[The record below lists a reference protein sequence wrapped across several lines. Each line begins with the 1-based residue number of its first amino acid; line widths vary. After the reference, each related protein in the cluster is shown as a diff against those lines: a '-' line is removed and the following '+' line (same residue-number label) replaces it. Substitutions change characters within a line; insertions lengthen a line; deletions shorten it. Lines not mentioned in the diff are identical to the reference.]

1 MQRMIQTKE
10 RLKMTKSN
18 YKLTK
23 EDFKQINRRSL
34 FTFQLGWNYERM
46 QGSGYLYTILPQLR
60 KIYGDD
66 TPELKE
72 VMKTHTQFFNTSN
85 FFNTIITGIDL
96 AIEEKEGIAGKQT
109 VSGLKTGLMGPFAAI
124 GDSIFAAL
132 IPTIFGALAANMAIN
147 GNPTGIFIWIV
158 AQIAVMVFRWKQLE
172 FAYREGI
179 SLVTTMQHRLTA
191 LTDAATLLGVFMV
204 GALVATMVNVKLSWA
219 PSIGDVTLNMQNNLD
234 MILPRLLPAGIGGG
248 GYWML
253 GKKNMTS
260 TKAIFIVLIVCVA
273 LSALGVIS
281 K

>member
-1 MQRMIQTKE
+1 
-10 RLKMTKSN
+10 MTKSN

-60 KIYGDD
+60 KLYGDNS
-66 TPELKE
+66 PELKE
-72 VMKTHTQFFNTSN
+72 MMKTHTQFFNTSN
-85 FFNTIITGIDL
+85 FFNTIVTGIDL
-96 AIEEKEGIAGKQT
+96 AIEEKEGIDGKDP
-109 VSGLKTGLMGPFAAI
+109 VSGLKAGLMGPFAAI

-147 GNPTGIFIWIV
+147 GNPTGIFIWII
-158 AQIAVMVFRWKQLE
+158 AQIAVMIFRWKQLE

-204 GALVATMVNVKLSWA
+204 GALVATMINVKLSWA

-234 MILPRLLPAGIGGG
+234 MILPRLLPAGIVAAI
-248 GYWML
+248 YWML

-260 TKAIFIVLIVCVA
+260 TKAIFIVLVVCVA

>member
-1 MQRMIQTKE
+1 
-10 RLKMTKSN
+10 MTKSN

-60 KIYGDD
+60 KLYGDNS
-66 TPELKE
+66 PELKE
-72 VMKTHTQFFNTSN
+72 MMKTHTQFFNTSN
-85 FFNTIITGIDL
+85 FFNTIVTGIDL
-96 AIEEKEGIAGKQT
+96 AIEEKEGIDGKDT
-109 VSGLKTGLMGPFAAI
+109 VSGLKAGLMGPFAAI

-147 GNPTGIFIWIV
+147 GNPTGIFIWII
-158 AQIAVMVFRWKQLE
+158 AQIAVMIFRWKQLE

-204 GALVATMVNVKLSWA
+204 GALIATMINVKLSWA

-234 MILPRLLPAGIGGG
+234 MILPRLLPAGIVAAI
-248 GYWML
+248 YWML

-260 TKAIFIVLIVCVA
+260 TKAIFIVLVVCVA

>member
-1 MQRMIQTKE
+1 
-10 RLKMTKSN
+10 MTK

-23 EDFKQINRRSL
+23 EDFNQINRRSL

-46 QGSGYLYTILPQLR
+46 QGSGYLFTILPQLR
-60 KIYGDD
+60 KMYGDD
-66 TPELKE
+66 TEELKE
-72 VMKTHTQFFNTSN
+72 MMKTHAQFFNTSN
-85 FFNTIITGIDL
+85 FFNTVITGIDL
-96 AIEEKEGIAGKQT
+96 AVEEKEGYKSKET
-109 VSGLKTGLMGPFAAI
+109 VSGLKAGLMGPFAAI
-124 GDSIFAAL
+124 GDSIFGAL

-147 GNPTGIFIWIV
+147 GNPTGIFIWIA

-172 FAYREGI
+172 FAYKEGV

-219 PSIGDVTLNMQNNLD
+219 PVIGDLTIDMQNNLD
-234 MILPRLLPAGIGGG
+234 MILPRLLPAAIVGLI
-248 GYWML
+248 YWML

-260 TKAIFIVLIVCVA
+260 TRAIFIVLVVCIA

>member
-1 MQRMIQTKE
+1 
-10 RLKMTKSN
+10 MTKSN

-60 KIYGDD
+60 KLYGDNS
-66 TPELKE
+66 PELKE
-72 VMKTHTQFFNTSN
+72 MMKTHTQFFNTSN
-85 FFNTIITGIDL
+85 FFNTIVTGIDL
-96 AIEEKEGIAGKQT
+96 AIEEKEGIDGKDT
-109 VSGLKTGLMGPFAAI
+109 VSGLKAGLMGLFAAI

-147 GNPTGIFIWIV
+147 GNPTGIFIWII
-158 AQIAVMVFRWKQLE
+158 AQIAVMIFRWKQLE

-204 GALVATMVNVKLSWA
+204 GALVATMINVKLSWA

-234 MILPRLLPAGIGGG
+234 MILPRLLPAGIVAAI
-248 GYWML
+248 YWML

-260 TKAIFIVLIVCVA
+260 TKAIFIVLVVCVA

>member
-1 MQRMIQTKE
+1 
-10 RLKMTKSN
+10 MTKSN

-23 EDFKQINRRSL
+23 EDFKQINLRSL

-60 KIYGDD
+60 KLYGDNS
-66 TPELKE
+66 PELKE
-72 VMKTHTQFFNTSN
+72 MMKTHTQFFNTSN
-85 FFNTIITGIDL
+85 FFNTIVTGIDL
-96 AIEEKEGIAGKQT
+96 AIEEKEGIDGKDT
-109 VSGLKTGLMGPFAAI
+109 VSGLKAGLMGPFAAI

-147 GNPTGIFIWIV
+147 GNPTGIFIWII
-158 AQIAVMVFRWKQLE
+158 AQIAVMIFRWKQLE

-204 GALVATMVNVKLSWA
+204 GALVATMINVKLSWA

-234 MILPRLLPAGIGGG
+234 MILPRLLPAGIVAAI
-248 GYWML
+248 YWML

-260 TKAIFIVLIVCVA
+260 TKAIFIVLVVCVA

>member
-1 MQRMIQTKE
+1 
-10 RLKMTKSN
+10 MTKSN

-60 KIYGDD
+60 KLYGDNS
-66 TPELKE
+66 PELKE
-72 VMKTHTQFFNTSN
+72 MMKTHTQFFNTSN
-85 FFNTIITGIDL
+85 FFNTIVTGIDL
-96 AIEEKEGIAGKQT
+96 AIEEKEGIDGKDT
-109 VSGLKTGLMGPFAAI
+109 VSGLTAGLLGPFAAI

-147 GNPTGIFIWIV
+147 GNPTGIFIWII
-158 AQIAVMVFRWKQLE
+158 AQIAVMIFRWKQLE

-204 GALVATMVNVKLSWA
+204 GALVATMINVKLSWA

-234 MILPRLLPAGIGGG
+234 MILPRLLPAGIVAAI
-248 GYWML
+248 YWML

-260 TKAIFIVLIVCVA
+260 TKAIFIVLVVCVA

>member
-1 MQRMIQTKE
+1 
-10 RLKMTKSN
+10 MTKSN

-60 KIYGDD
+60 KLYGDNS
-66 TPELKE
+66 PELKE
-72 VMKTHTQFFNTSN
+72 MMKTHTQFFNTSN
-85 FFNTIITGIDL
+85 FFNTIVTGIDL
-96 AIEEKEGIAGKQT
+96 AIEEKEGIDGKDT
-109 VSGLKTGLMGPFAAI
+109 VSGLKAGLMGPFAAI

-147 GNPTGIFIWIV
+147 GNPTGIFIWII
-158 AQIAVMVFRWKQLE
+158 AQIAVMIFRWKQLE

-204 GALVATMVNVKLSWA
+204 GALVATMINVKLSWA

-234 MILPRLLPAGIGGG
+234 MILPRLLPAGIVAAI
-248 GYWML
+248 YWML

-260 TKAIFIVLIVCVA
+260 TKAIFIVLVVCGA
-273 LSALGVIS
+273 LSAVGVIS

>member
-1 MQRMIQTKE
+1 
-10 RLKMTKSN
+10 MTKSN

-85 FFNTIITGIDL
+85 FFNMIITWIDL

-234 MILPRLLPAGIGGG
+234 MILPRLLPAGIVGGV
-248 GYWML
+248 YWML

>member
-1 MQRMIQTKE
+1 
-10 RLKMTKSN
+10 MTKSN

-60 KIYGDD
+60 KLYGDNS
-66 TPELKE
+66 PELKE
-72 VMKTHTQFFNTSN
+72 MMKTHTQFFNTSN
-85 FFNTIITGIDL
+85 FFNTIVTGIDL
-96 AIEEKEGIAGKQT
+96 AIEEKEGIDGKDT
-109 VSGLKTGLMGPFAAI
+109 VSGLKAGLMGPFAAI

-147 GNPTGIFIWIV
+147 GNPTGIFIWII
-158 AQIAVMVFRWKQLE
+158 AQIAVMIFRWKQLE

-204 GALVATMVNVKLSWA
+204 GALVATMINVKLSWA

-234 MILPRLLPAGIGGG
+234 MILPRLLPAGIVAAI
-248 GYWML
+248 YWML

-260 TKAIFIVLIVCVA
+260 TKAIFIVLVVCVA